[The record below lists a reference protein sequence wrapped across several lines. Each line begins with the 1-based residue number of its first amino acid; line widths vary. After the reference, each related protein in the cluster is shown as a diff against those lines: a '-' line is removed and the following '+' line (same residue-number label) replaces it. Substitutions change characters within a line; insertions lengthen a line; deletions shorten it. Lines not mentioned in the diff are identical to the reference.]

1 MHQIGYL
8 FFLYVYMLLS
18 RQGLYRKKNIRKP
31 VELYSQLKS
40 QWVTWQLV
48 NLKKKVFRNSE
59 NIAKQ
64 STLGQLVGLK
74 KQDIII

>member
-48 NLKKKVFRNSE
+48 NLKKRSLEIQK
-59 NIAKQ
+59 I
-64 STLGQLVGLK
+64 
-74 KQDIII
+74 